1 MSQIHKTTDRAVRF
15 WCESDGERET
25 RRGTTVGEK
34 IERKQLLIKN
44 GVLNVHSSHGVSHIW
59 HPDMYE
65 QLRCGAPPSPVT
77 GYDVLD
83 VPPTGPLWMFYSPV
97 SSVMDLKYSN
107 NNNTNLSLV
116 STIFSMTE
124 LLVHITLCYLLNVT
138 QNKDTYSFSNKWWW
152 WWLTRAWWWWDI
164 GHLVFHRYQLGLFC
178 SVLSEGKKCS
188 RQLMCHR

>member
-1 MSQIHKTTDRAVRF
+1 MARAPVEWLNCSCQYNIKSVLVSVSQIHKTTDRAVRF

-97 SSVMDLKYSN
+97 SSVMDLKYSLN
-107 NNNTNLSLV
+107 KSLAGDWAPRPHHTV
-116 STIFSMTE
+116 LFTKCYTE
-124 LLVHITLCYLLNVT
+124 QRYL
-138 QNKDTYSFSNKWWW
+138 F
-152 WWLTRAWWWWDI
+152 
-164 GHLVFHRYQLGLFC
+164 FF
-178 SVLSEGKKCS
+178 
-188 RQLMCHR
+188 